1 MDKLRKDIKEIYN
14 FFSHNIRTFNS
25 EIVTTIECFKLGF
38 FKQGDGEDDLIYEA
52 AYLLDLYDTVFNICL
67 EDTLGDTPK
76 INSEECDVAAITA
89 DLKKNIK
96 GFLAESNIDMIY
108 ESTQKNLITDL
119 FIFKNI
125 YKVLLYEI
133 IKLSEANVVIS
144 LKNNILQVAHGKL
157 LSDLPPIMGI
167 FINILK
173 KLNIKCTVLN
183 NLILLEFIK

>member
-1 MDKLRKDIKEIYN
+1 MDKLRKDIKDIYN
-14 FFSHNIRTFNS
+14 FFSHNLRTFNS

-38 FKQGDGEDDLIYEA
+38 LKQEDSETDLIYEA

-76 INSEECDVAAITA
+76 IVYEECDIAAITE

-96 GFLAESNIDMIY
+96 GLMTESNIDVIY
-108 ESTQKNLITDL
+108 ESTQKNFTTDP

-125 YKVLLYEI
+125 YKVVLYEI
-133 IKLSEANVVIS
+133 IKISEENIVITTQ
-144 LKNNILQVAHGKL
+144 KNTLQIAHGKT
-157 LSDLPPIMGI
+157 LSDLPTIMEI

-183 NLILLEFIK
+183 NLILLEFVK

>member
-1 MDKLRKDIKEIYN
+1 MDKLRKDIKDIYN

-38 FKQGDGEDDLIYEA
+38 LKQDDSETDLIYEA

-76 INSEECDVAAITA
+76 ISPEECDVAAITA

-96 GFLAESNIDMIY
+96 VFMAESNIDVIY
-108 ESTQKNLITDL
+108 ESTQKNFTTDL

-125 YKVLLYEI
+125 YKVVLYEI
-133 IKLSEANVVIS
+133 IKISEENVVITVQ
-144 LKNNILQVAHGKL
+144 KNILQIAHGKL
-157 LSDLPPIMGI
+157 LSDLPPIMEI